1 MSDEQ
6 YDHLVKIL
14 LIGESGVGK
23 TCILQR
29 FNRDEFLV
37 NHLATIAIDFK
48 MKIFDVDNSRLKMQI
63 WDTAGQERYNTLTS
77 GFFKAAHGIMVC
89 YSVTDERSFQSINK
103 WIAQIKNLA
112 PNDVKIL
119 LVGNKSDLKND
130 RVVSTD
136 AGKECAEKYGIEF
149 VETSAFNGEN
159 VVYAFESLGR
169 MILTDIKKEEQEGDH
184 LNRPKK
190 KNKCC

>member
-1 MSDEQ
+1 MAEEH

-29 FNRDEFLV
+29 FNRDDFLV

-48 MKIFDVDNSRLKMQI
+48 MKIFDVDNTKLKMQI

-89 YSVTDERSFQSINK
+89 YSVTDEKSFQSINK

-112 PNDVKIL
+112 PKDVKVI
-119 LVGNKSDLKND
+119 LVGNKCDLRND
-130 RVVSTD
+130 RMVSTE
-136 AGKECAEKYGIEF
+136 AGIECAQRYDVPF
-149 VETSAFNGEN
+149 VETSAFSGDN
-159 VVYAFESLGR
+159 VVNAFETLGR
-169 MILTDIKKEEQEGDH
+169 MILKDIKAESNGSNA
-184 LNRPKK
+184 LNMSKK
-190 KNKCC
+190 KSKCC